1 MDNHKF
7 SRLHIMMIHNSDIV
21 IIGSGLNGLT
31 LSLVLGTTRLKVALV
46 EGNTLA
52 KGSSINKKFDGR
64 AYALTIASQRLLKA
78 INIWP
83 SLKENAQPIL
93 DIKVTDGHPGIGSSP
108 FLMHFNHSEIGD
120 DPIAYMVED
129 RHLKREINNCINA
142 SNNIKRFSGNVV
154 NNKLENNKN
163 QVFLEDGSIIN
174 TKVILACDGRGSPTA
189 KRAGISFKNKNY
201 QQQALVTAVKHEKNH
216 NGIAHQFF
224 MPLGPLAILP
234 LTKNNSSIVWVLSK
248 EIGGQTSKLNNNA
261 FLEKLRP
268 AFGSFLGDIKVSG
281 ERFSYP
287 LNLITAD
294 SFTGERLAL
303 VGDAAHSIHPLA
315 GQGFNQG
322 IRDIATIAEVL
333 VDAYRRGEDIGTK
346 NVLDRYSAWRRFD
359 SKSLGSSTDFFNT
372 LFSND
377 NTYLRVGR
385 NLGMGLINSTTLLKQ
400 FLIREATGLN
410 GDQPRLLQ
418 GVSL

>member
-7 SRLHIMMIHNSDIV
+7 SRLHITMEYTSDIV

-31 LSLVLGTTRLKVALV
+31 LSLVLGTTGLKVALV
-46 EGNTLA
+46 DGNTFA
-52 KGSSINKKFDGR
+52 KDYSSNQKFDGK
-64 AYALTIASQRLLKA
+64 AYALTISSQRLLKA

-83 SLKENAQPIL
+83 ALKENAQPIF
-93 DIKVTDGHPGIGSSP
+93 DIKVTDGRVGIGPSP
-108 FLMHFNHSEIGD
+108 FLMHFNHSEMGD

-129 RHLKREINNCINA
+129 RHLRGEFNDCINA
-142 SNNIKRFSGNVV
+142 SSNIKRFSGNVI
-154 NNKLENNKN
+154 NNQLGNTKN
-163 QVFLEDGSIIN
+163 QVLLENGDIIN
-174 TKVILACDGRGSPTA
+174 AKVILACDGRGSPTA
-189 KRAGISFKNKNY
+189 KRAGILFKIKNY
-201 QQQALVTAVKHEKNH
+201 QQQALVTAVEHEKKH

-248 EIGGQTSKLNNNA
+248 EIGEQTSELNNNA

-268 AFGSFLGDIKVSG
+268 VFGSFLGDIKLSG

-333 VDAYRRGEDIGTK
+333 VDAHRRGEDIGTR

-359 SKSLGSSTDFFNT
+359 STTLGNSTDFINT

-377 NTYLRVGR
+377 NSYLRLGR
-385 NLGMGLINSTTLLKQ
+385 NLGMGLINNTSLLKQ

-418 GVSL
+418 GVTL

>member
-7 SRLHIMMIHNSDIV
+7 SRLHITMMYNSDIV

-31 LSLVLGTTRLKVALV
+31 LSLVLGTTGLKVALV
-46 EGNTLA
+46 DGNTLA
-52 KGSSINKKFDGR
+52 TDYLSNQKFDGK

-78 INIWP
+78 VNIWP
-83 SLKENAQPIL
+83 ALKKNAQPIL
-93 DIKVTDGHPGIGSSP
+93 DIKVTDGHPGAGPSP
-108 FLMHFNHSEIGD
+108 FIMHFNHNEIGD

-129 RHLKREINNCINA
+129 RHLRKEFNDRINV
-142 SNNIKRFSGNVV
+142 SNNIKRFNGNVI
-154 NNKLENNKN
+154 NNKLENNEN
-163 QVFLEDGSIIN
+163 QVFLENGDIVN

-189 KRAGISFKNKNY
+189 KRAGILFRNKNY
-201 QQQALVTAVKHEKNH
+201 QQQALVTALEHEKNH
-216 NGIAHQFF
+216 NSIAHQFF

-234 LTKNNSSIVWVLSK
+234 LRKNNSSIVWVLSK
-248 EIGGQTSKLNNNA
+248 EVGEQTSKLNNNA

-268 AFGSFLGDIKVSG
+268 AFGNFLGDIKVSG
-281 ERFSYP
+281 KRFSYP

-294 SFTGERLAL
+294 NFTGERLAL
-303 VGDAAHSIHPLA
+303 IGDAAHSIHPLA

-333 VDAYRRGEDIGTK
+333 VDAYRRGEDIGAK
-346 NVLDRYSAWRRFD
+346 HVLNRYGDWRRFD

-377 NTYLRVGR
+377 NSYLRLGR
-385 NLGMGLINSTTLLKQ
+385 NLGMGLINNTSLLKQ
-400 FLIREATGLN
+400 FLIREATGLT

-418 GVSL
+418 GITL

>member
-7 SRLHIMMIHNSDIV
+7 SRLHAMMIYTSDIV

-31 LSLVLGTTRLKVALV
+31 LSLVLGTTGLRVALV
-46 EGNTLA
+46 DGNTLA
-52 KGSSINKKFDGR
+52 KDYSSNQKFDGK
-64 AYALTIASQRLLKA
+64 AYALTIASQKLLKA

-83 SLKENAQPIL
+83 ALKENAQPIL
-93 DIKVTDGHPGIGSSP
+93 DIKVTDGHPGIGPSP

-129 RHLKREINNCINA
+129 RHLKREFNNCINA
-142 SNNIKRFSGNVV
+142 SDNIQRFSGNVV

-163 QVFLEDGSIIN
+163 QVFLEDGNIIN
-174 TKVILACDGRGSPTA
+174 TKVILACDGRESLTA
-189 KRAGISFKNKNY
+189 KRAGILFRNKNY

-224 MPLGPLAILP
+224 MPSGPLAILP

-248 EIGGQTSKLNNNA
+248 EIGEQTSKLNNNA

-287 LNLITAD
+287 LNLTTSD

-377 NTYLRVGR
+377 NSYLRLGR
-385 NLGMGLINSTTLLKQ
+385 NLGMGLINKTTLLKQ